1 MWLLN
6 LNISSFSTQSKFC
19 VSITNFFA
27 TTDYDY
33 SIAWGPASHSVVVF
47 HCCDFERFAGD
58 IDLSCFIHWIKMY
71 DRCVFDQ
78 THESHCSLGH
88 TRSLWEY
95 ACFQTENECKVSFW
109 FGQSV
114 NPELYFVI
122 KMWIKLHLMFCACT
136 IIEKHQKIT
145 FYSFKHLRKW
155 SFLVRLES
163 LKVFLGLVFP

>member
-1 MWLLN
+1 MWRLN
-6 LNISSFSTQSKFC
+6 LNIGSFSTQSKFC

-71 DRCVFDQ
+71 DKCVFDQ
-78 THESHCSLGH
+78 THESHRSLGH

-145 FYSFKHLRKW
+145 FYSFKHSRKW
-155 SFLVRLES
+155 SFLVHLES